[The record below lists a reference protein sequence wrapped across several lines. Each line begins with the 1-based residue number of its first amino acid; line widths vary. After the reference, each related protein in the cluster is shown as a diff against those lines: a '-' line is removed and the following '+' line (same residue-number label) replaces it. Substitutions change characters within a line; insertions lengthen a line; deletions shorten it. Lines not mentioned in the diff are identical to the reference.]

1 MRLIVSSAL
10 CASFLLSAP
19 SLMAAKDIPS
29 LPEVITQADTPL
41 APSNDGPPTVS
52 APVTQVDVTPPHIV
66 DLQQKLRDHPS
77 QQRSEQRVCDAKWGI
92 MLGKSN
98 YYPRLNASL
107 SGGTKW
113 IDQTSRADEF
123 GGSNSREF
131 DGKGLNATLSLR
143 QHIYDW
149 GRNAS
154 IIAGHREDRFAAQIE
169 RSATLEEQLG
179 NSARLA
185 LDYV

>member
-29 LPEVITQADTPL
+29 LPEVISQADTPL
-41 APSNDGPPTVS
+41 APSNDGPPTVA
-52 APVTQVDVTPPHIV
+52 APVTQVDVTPSHIV

>member
-1 MRLIVSSAL
+1 MRLIVSSVL

-19 SLMAAKDIPS
+19 SLMAAEDIPA
-29 LPEVITQADTPL
+29 LPETIAQAE
-41 APSNDGPPTVS
+41 VM
-52 APVTQVDVTPPHIV
+52 PPHIV
-66 DLQQKLRDHPS
+66 DLQRKLRDHPS
-77 QQRSEQRVCDAKWGI
+77 QQRSEQRVCEAKWGI